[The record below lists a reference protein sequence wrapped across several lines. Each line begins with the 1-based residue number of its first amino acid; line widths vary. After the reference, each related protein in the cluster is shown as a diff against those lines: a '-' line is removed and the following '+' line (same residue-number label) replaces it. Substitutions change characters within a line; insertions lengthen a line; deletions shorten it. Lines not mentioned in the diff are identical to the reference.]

1 MSSRSRQWRF
11 RLHHIIE
18 ALEKIHNYVDGMS
31 MEGFL
36 ADSRTSDAI
45 LRNLEIIGEAARLVP
60 TTSPYDSIRSL
71 GTTCALCATS

>member
-1 MSSRSRQWRF
+1 MSSRSRRWRF

-18 ALEKIHNYVDGMS
+18 ALGKIQGYVDGMTI
-31 MEGFL
+31 EGFL

-60 TTSPYDSIRSL
+60 ENVTS
-71 GTTCALCATS
+71 